1 MDKLCKIKYQSMI
14 VLAIFLICILK
25 YYLINIVEII
35 PVYGKGNR
43 QISWLVILPLTIIG
57 LILSINVIF
66 NTIKNFREN
75 FLYLV
80 LVIPFILYFVYFFI
94 WL

>member
-1 MDKLCKIKYQSMI
+1 MEKIIKIKIQSI
-14 VLAIFLICILK
+14 VVFVIFLICTLR
-25 YYLINIVEII
+25 YYLINVFDLLPI
-35 PVYGKGNR
+35 YGKGNKL
-43 QISWLVILPLTIIG
+43 ISWLIILPLTIIG

-80 LVIPFILYFVYFFI
+80 LVIPFLLYFVYFFI
-94 WL
+94 WI

>member
-1 MDKLCKIKYQSMI
+1 MEKINRIKLQSII
-14 VLAIFLICILK
+14 VFVIFLICILS
-25 YYLINIVEII
+25 YYLINIIGVI
-35 PVYGKGNR
+35 PVYGKENR
-43 QISWLVILPLTIIG
+43 LISWLIILPLTIIG

-80 LVIPFILYFVYFFI
+80 LVIPFLLYFVYFFI